1 MNARPLNPPI
11 VPIPARALAPQPP
24 PEPSPK
30 AEPPRTSIKNW
41 HTDDRPRE
49 KALARGLG
57 ALTDAELLATVLG
70 SGTVELSA
78 LDLSRLLVERFGGL
92 KGMASAQARELQTVK
107 GVGPA
112 KALSIAAIF
121 ELGRRRQREE
131 AQTPVFHT
139 LEGLI
144 EYLHPRFADETVE
157 VFRVL
162 YLTRANRLLG
172 EREVGRGGLSHVV
185 VDPRVV
191 FREAVQL
198 SAGKLILAHNH
209 PGGSARPSQ
218 EDYTLTD
225 KLVAGARLLDMTVED
240 HLIFA
245 PEGVYSFAQNGTLG
259 A

>member
-1 MNARPLNPPI
+1 VLPLPQRAAVAPPTAPPAAQPAAPPQAPRPE
-11 VPIPARALAPQPP
+11 A
-24 PEPSPK
+24 
-30 AEPPRTSIKNW
+30 RTSIKNW
-41 HTDDRPRE
+41 HADDRPRE

-92 KGMASAQARELQTVK
+92 KGLASAQARELQTVK

-131 AQTPVFHT
+131 AQAPVFHT

-144 EYLHPRFADETVE
+144 DYLMPRFADETVE

-172 EREVGRGGLSHVV
+172 EREVGRGGVSHVV
-185 VDPRVV
+185 VDPRVI
-191 FREAVQL
+191 FREAVQF
-198 SAGKLILAHNH
+198 SASKLVMAHNH
-209 PGGSARPSQ
+209 PGGSARPSR
-218 EDYTLTD
+218 EDYSLTD
-225 KLVAGARLLDMTVED
+225 KLVAGAQLLDMAVED

-245 PEGVYSFAQNGTLG
+245 PEGVYSFRQSGTLG